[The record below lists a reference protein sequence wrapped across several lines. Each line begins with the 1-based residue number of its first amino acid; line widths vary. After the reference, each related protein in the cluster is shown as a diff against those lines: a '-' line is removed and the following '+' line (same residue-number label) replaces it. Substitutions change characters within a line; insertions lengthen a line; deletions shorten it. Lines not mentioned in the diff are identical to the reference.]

1 MGIKNGRLRLKTP
14 MALKPAKRFST
25 PLEQTKERI
34 EMSIIDKIHE
44 CENNLAEAFNRRDI
58 ETLISLHTE
67 DCWVLAP
74 GQPLQRGT
82 EAVRAAFEEPLGAG
96 AKNCRF
102 TSEQVVESGDTAY
115 HIGRFAFDIPDEAS
129 GETTVT
135 GKYVD
140 GYRLQRDG
148 TCKIQTSSFSFDAE

>member
-1 MGIKNGRLRLKTP
+1 
-14 MALKPAKRFST
+14 
-25 PLEQTKERI
+25 
-34 EMSIIDKIHE
+34 MSIIDKIHE
-44 CENNLAEAFNRRDI
+44 CENNLAEAFNRGNI

-67 DCWVLAP
+67 DCWILAP

-82 EAVRAAFEEPLGAG
+82 EAVRAAFEDPLGAG

-102 TSEQVVESGDTAY
+102 ISEQVVESGDTAY
-115 HIGRFAFDIPDEAS
+115 NVGRFAFDVFDEAS

-140 GYRLQRDG
+140 GYQLQQDG
-148 TCKIQTSSFSFDAE
+148 TCKIQTSSFSFDEE